1 MNYFVKRGDQEY
13 GPYTLVVLQ
22 QYVSQGNISK
32 DDMAR
37 SEAMSDWVPVSSI
50 LGNITV
56 SAATGSTGFG
66 VTGPMPVERPLPP
79 NLHWG
84 IVVVLS
90 LVTFGIFWIIWA
102 FVQAAW
108 VRKVVPKSKVL
119 FYLIAYLGAA
129 IVAATFGKSL
139 VNPILRLVG
148 VVFWLIAI
156 FSMRSEIEDYV
167 STLNPAGLSLS
178 GVMTF
183 FFNVAYFQYHMPE
196 IRELTQRPMPASA
209 FSAFGQGSGQ

>member
-13 GPYTLVVLQ
+13 GPYTLAVLQ

-50 LGNITV
+50 LGNIAV

-66 VTGPMPVERPLPP
+66 VTAPMPVERPLPP
-79 NLHWG
+79 NLHWAL
-84 IVVVLS
+84 VVVLGI
-90 LVTFGIFWIIWA
+90 VTFGIFWIIWA

-119 FYLIAYLGAA
+119 FYLIAYVGAA

-139 VNPILRLVG
+139 FNPILRLVG
-148 VVFWLIAI
+148 IVFWLMSI
-156 FSMRSEIEDYV
+156 FSMRSEIEDYA

-209 FSAFGQGSGQ
+209 FSAFGQG

>member
-13 GPYTLVVLQ
+13 GPYTLAVLQ

-56 SAATGSTGFG
+56 SPMSASTGFG

-84 IVVVLS
+84 LVVVLGI
-90 LVTFGIFWIIWA
+90 VTFGIFWIIWA

-108 VRKVVPKSKVL
+108 IRKVVPKSKVL

-148 VVFWLIAI
+148 IVFWLMSI
-156 FSMRSEIEDYV
+156 FSMRSEIEDYAL
-167 STLNPAGLSLS
+167 TLSPAGLSLS

-196 IRELTQRPMPASA
+196 IRELTNRPMPASA
-209 FSAFGQGSGQ
+209 FTAFNPD

>member
-13 GPYTLVVLQ
+13 GPYTLAVLQ

-50 LGNITV
+50 LGNIAV

-66 VTGPMPVERPLPP
+66 VTAPMPVERPMPP
-79 NLHWG
+79 NLHWAL
-84 IVVVLS
+84 VVVLGI
-90 LVTFGIFWIIWA
+90 VTFGIFWIIWA

-119 FYLIAYLGAA
+119 FYLIAYVGAA

-139 VNPILRLVG
+139 FNPILRLVG
-148 VVFWLIAI
+148 IVFWLMSI
-156 FSMRSEIEDYV
+156 FSMRSEIEDYA

-209 FSAFGQGSGQ
+209 FSAFGQG